1 MALEAQ
7 EIFGI
12 REIFMIFFLLA
23 PLETFE
29 PIKNF
34 PKKLKSFEKPEI
46 SLI

>member
-12 REIFMIFFLLA
+12 REIFMIIFLLA